1 MTSVDTSGDIKG
13 RLGPAGRA
21 WRTMVLFGLV
31 GTLFWNSCYGED
43 DDFPLGPMTQF
54 AFYVQSSGGQINSRW
69 LEADTAAGEHL
80 KLSFNASGSGLKRAE
95 VEGQAGLIER
105 DPSLLQG
112 IADRLNQGRSGP
124 SRLTRIY
131 VVHQTKTLDRGRV
144 VRTVQRNQ
152 AVWDVR

>member
-1 MTSVDTSGDIKG
+1 MTSVDAKG
-13 RLGPAGRA
+13 RLGRLGRA
-21 WRTMVLFGLV
+21 WRTAALLALV
-31 GTLFWNSCYGED
+31 GILFWNSAYGED

-69 LEADTAAGEHL
+69 LEADTAGGAHI

-95 VEGQAGLIER
+95 VEGQSGLIQR

-112 IADRLNQGRSGP
+112 IADRLNQGRTGP

-131 VVHQTKTLDRGRV
+131 VVHETKTLDKGKV
-144 VRTVQRNQ
+144 VRTVQTNQ

>member
-1 MTSVDTSGDIKG
+1 MTPVDIKG
-13 RLGPAGRA
+13 RLSLLGRT
-21 WRTMVLFGLV
+21 WRAAALLALV
-31 GTLFWNSCYGED
+31 GMLFWNSSFGED

-69 LEADTAAGEHL
+69 LEADTTGGTHI
-80 KLSFNASGSGLKRAE
+80 KLSFDAAGSGLKRAE
-95 VEGQAGLIER
+95 VEGQSGLIQR

-112 IADRLNQGRSGP
+112 IADRLNQGKTGP

-131 VVHQTKTLDRGRV
+131 LVHQTKTLEKGKV
-144 VRTVQRNQ
+144 VKTEQSDQ

>member
-1 MTSVDTSGDIKG
+1 MTSVDTKG
-13 RLGPAGRA
+13 SLRLPGRA
-21 WRTMVLFGLV
+21 WRAAALLALV
-31 GTLFWNSCYGED
+31 GMLFWNSSFGED

-69 LEADTAAGEHL
+69 LEADTAGGTHI
-80 KLSFNASGSGLKRAE
+80 KLSFDAAGSGLKRAE
-95 VEGQAGLIER
+95 VEGQSGLIQR

-112 IADRLNQGRSGP
+112 IADRLNQGRTGP

-131 VVHQTKTLDRGRV
+131 LVHQTKILDKGKV
-144 VRTVQRNQ
+144 VKTEQSDQ

>member
-1 MTSVDTSGDIKG
+1 MTSVDTKG
-13 RLGPAGRA
+13 RLGRLGRA
-21 WRTMVLFGLV
+21 WRTAALLALV
-31 GTLFWNSCYGED
+31 GMLFWNSSYGED

-69 LEADTAAGEHL
+69 LEADTAGGAHI

-95 VEGQAGLIER
+95 VEGQSGLIQR

-112 IADRLNQGRSGP
+112 IADRLNQDRTGP

-131 VVHQTKTLDRGRV
+131 VVHETKTLDKGKV
-144 VRTVQRNQ
+144 VKTVQTNQ